1 MLSVT
6 ESRMPAVGLHLRE
19 ARLDAAA
26 VAEQALKT
34 TRGSRSWGS
43 GVVGVSHDV
52 ELR

>member
-1 MLSVT
+1 MLSPT
-6 ESRMPAVGLHLRE
+6 ESRMLRSVRIW
-19 ARLDAAA
+19 ASRASTLPPSPKRRW
-26 VAEQALKT
+26 KT